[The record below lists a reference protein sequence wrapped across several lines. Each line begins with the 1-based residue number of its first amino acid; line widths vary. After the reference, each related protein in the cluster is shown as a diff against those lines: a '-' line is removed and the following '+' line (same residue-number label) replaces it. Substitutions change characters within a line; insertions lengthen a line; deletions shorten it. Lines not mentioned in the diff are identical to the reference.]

1 MHILVVEHNP
11 ERRRSVTAALTAA
24 GHRTEVV
31 DSADGA
37 LAALARPTG
46 PDLVLIEEHL
56 PDMAALDFLQAADGL
71 ARSAIVVVMG
81 QDAGAGRWVEAAR
94 LGVVDFV
101 LRDREG
107 SYLQTLPA
115 RLQAAIEREAQ
126 RDAAARMADA
136 LASTAAAVVIADQAG
151 SVQLVNEACARLLG
165 RDVDTVA
172 QGTLADLFPLADEPR
187 VKADLF
193 GAVHAGG
200 EWAGEVAV
208 QTRRGEKIPC
218 IVTLS
223 PIRRAGGRVDGLVI
237 TLRDVAD
244 RVAMED
250 ALRAANRRLAEQ
262 ASRDPL
268 TGLYNRGYLH
278 EVLEREMARAIRYG
292 DVLSLLM
299 VDLDEF
305 KDVND
310 EFGHASGDDV
320 LREVARMLRP
330 GLRDGDVLARYG
342 GDEFCVLLP
351 NTDAPAALV
360 VAERLRTQLS
370 AAPADPKTG
379 LRVML
384 SAGLAT
390 SADVQIV
397 LNARQE
403 AENAGAPKKKDKE
416 ESPVDILLRLSD
428 QALYA
433 SKDAGGDRV
442 TVWTLALDRPLA

>member
-1 MHILVVEHNP
+1 MSVHILVVEHNP
-11 ERRRSVTAALTAA
+11 ERRRSVTAALAAA
-24 GHRTEVV
+24 GHQVEVV
-31 DSADGA
+31 DSADAA
-37 LAALARPTG
+37 LAALARPT
-46 PDLVLIEEHL
+46 PPALVLIEEHL

-71 ARSAIVVVMG
+71 ARSAPVVVMG
-81 QDAGAGRWVEAAR
+81 QDEAAGRWVEAAR
-94 LGVVDFV
+94 LGAVDFV
-101 LRDREG
+101 LRDRQG
-107 SYLQTLPA
+107 GYLQTLAA
-115 RLQAAIEREAQ
+115 RLQAAVEREGQ
-126 RDAAARMADA
+126 RDEAARMADA

-151 SVQLVNEACARLLG
+151 AVQLVNEACARLLG
-165 RDVDTVA
+165 REVEA
-172 QGTLADLFPLADEPR
+172 IARGTLSDLFPLEDEPR

-208 QTRRGEKIPC
+208 QTQGGEKVPC

-223 PIRRAGGRVDGLVI
+223 PIRRAGGRVDGLVL

-278 EVLEREMARAIRYG
+278 EVLEREMARALRYG
-292 DVLSLLM
+292 DVLSLVM

-310 EFGHASGDDV
+310 EFGHAAGDDV
-320 LREVARMLRP
+320 LRDVARMLRP

-351 NTDAPAALV
+351 NTDAKAALV
-360 VAERLRTQLS
+360 VADRLRVQVASAPLS
-370 AAPADPKTG
+370 VKTPK
-379 LRVML
+379 RVML

-390 SADVQIV
+390 SEDVP
-397 LNARQE
+397 
-403 AENAGAPKKKDKE
+403 AEEGNPMD
-416 ESPVDILLRLSD
+416 VLLRLAD
-428 QALYA
+428 RALYA

-442 TVWTLALDRPLA
+442 TVWTTDLEAA